1 MDLHTLPA
9 YRLGELMAKK
19 EVSSEEITRAHLERI
34 NRMDGEVK
42 AMVTVTAEAALD
54 QARAVDERR
63 AAGEELSSLAGVP
76 MAIIDNICTMGVKT
90 TCASHML
97 YNFIPPYDAEVVSRL
112 KDTGAILMGKC
123 NMDEFSIGPADEE
136 RGPQAPASPSDGG
149 AAAVAAGEAAFV
161 LGADTEGSL
170 RQSAARCGVIGLKPT
185 YGRVSRYGLISYASS
200 LDQIGPL
207 VRDMQD
213 LALVLNAICGHDARD
228 STAAAVKVPDYRK
241 CLINDVRGLKVGLP
255 LEYLAHVGPQS
266 AAVVRQAADRLV
278 ELGAVCREVSMP
290 HTAYALPAH
299 YIISAAE
306 ASSNLARYDGVRYG
320 FRVDDEDVQ
329 GMFSKSRGRGFGRA
343 VKTRIMLGTYVLS
356 AANYDDYYV
365 KALKTRTLVQQDFER
380 VFEKCDCL
388 LAPTGSGIACCDP
401 AADLS
406 ATCDVAANL
415 AGLPSLSLPFGLVD
429 GLPVGLQFMARH
441 FDEEVLLRV
450 GYALQ
455 ENTKHKN
462 KP

>member
-54 QARAVDERR
+54 QARAVDDRR

-136 RGPQAPASPSDGG
+136 RGPQAPASRSDGG

-228 STAAAVKVPDYRK
+228 STAATVGVPDYRK
-241 CLINDVRGLKVGLP
+241 CLVNDVRGLKIGLP
-255 LEYLAHVGPQS
+255 LEYLAHVEPQS
-266 AAVVRQAADRLV
+266 AAVVRQAADRLA
-278 ELGAVCREVSMP
+278 ELGAICREVSMP

-450 GYALQ
+450 GYTWQ

>member
-1 MDLHTLPA
+1 MDLHTLPV
-9 YRLGELMAKK
+9 YRLSELMARK
-19 EVSSEEITRAHLERI
+19 EVSSEEITRAHLECI
-34 NRMDGEVK
+34 NRTEDRVK

-54 QARAVDERR
+54 QARAVDDRR

-136 RGPQAPASPSDGG
+136 RGPQAPASRSDGG

-255 LEYLAHVGPQS
+255 LEYLAHVEPQS
-266 AAVVRQAADRLV
+266 AAVVRQAADRLA
-278 ELGAVCREVSMP
+278 ELGAICREVSMP

-450 GYALQ
+450 GYTWQ